1 MNSFRT
7 TKNNHGIHG
16 TPRVDCRPQPNLCV
30 TLTGLQIYAISPRAA
45 PGLAARLTLGFYVS
59 PSGLLPLRGC
69 CGRGGLGGRCGRRL
83 MCVVLAAQR
92 ASNIKA
98 QGERSEA
105 LGEAYNNFEPRQG

>member
-1 MNSFRT
+1 MDYAV
-7 TKNNHGIHG
+7 H
-16 TPRVDCRPQPNLCV
+16 NLIYV
-30 TLTGLQIYAISPRAA
+30 SPLQGSKLYAISPRAA
-45 PGLAARLTLGFYVS
+45 PCLAARLTLGFYVS
-59 PSGLLPLRGC
+59 PSGLLPLCGC

-105 LGEAYNNFEPRQG
+105 LGEAYNILSPARGDI

>member
-1 MNSFRT
+1 MVYPFLGLSV
-7 TKNNHGIHG
+7 HSLIYVS
-16 TPRVDCRPQPNLCV
+16 PLA
-30 TLTGLQIYAISPRAA
+30 GLQIYAISPRAA

-59 PSGLLPLRGC
+59 PFGLLPLRGC
-69 CGRGGLGGRCGRRL
+69 CGRCGLGGRRGRRL

-105 LGEAYNNFEPRQG
+105 LGEAYNNLSPARGDI

>member
-1 MNSFRT
+1 MPSPPGLRRAWRP
-7 TKNNHGIHG
+7 GL
-16 TPRVDCRPQPNLCV
+16 PWASMCRPPGFC
-30 TLTGLQIYAISPRAA
+30 RFAA
-45 PGLAARLTLGFYVS
+45 VYVS

-98 QGERSEA
+98 LGERSEA